1 MDESRQKN
9 KTKVTRIS
17 VLSSKG
23 HYMEERRRYRHE
35 VMGKKD
41 IVFLSAE
48 SAKGITLKVQSVV
61 AQVTRWQVS

>member
-1 MDESRQKN
+1 
-9 KTKVTRIS
+9 
-17 VLSSKG
+17 
-23 HYMEERRRYRHE
+23 MEERRRYRHE